1 MGQENINAAGL
12 SEGSQIIDFLYID
25 KERADSFI
33 SQMRNGTLRSVTK
46 NIGTSEDFVAAAK
59 GSVAVASA
67 DISRKTQSSTS
78 AAEQY
83 DPYHSQLIQ
92 LLEDL
97 DIAPLATLAGPCEG
111 QLVLLK
117 TPISIRDLATIKTIF
132 PFMLKNEKLFGG
144 TLDKNTK
151 AALRAM
157 GDLLQALPDSITISA
172 KFDGTNITGTLKES
186 GLTIRQTD
194 LMKTYGA
201 NIPGEWYTLGIMD
214 STIEATQNGVNTFE
228 DAIDLCSMA
237 MSSIYSSSLYKIIPI
252 LIFRPVVQKG

>member
-33 SQMRNGTLRSVTK
+33 SQMRSGTLRSVTK
-46 NIGTSEDFVAAAK
+46 NIGTSEDFSAAAK

-97 DIAPLATLAGPCEG
+97 DIAPLT
-111 QLVLLK
+111 
-117 TPISIRDLATIKTIF
+117 
-132 PFMLKNEKLFGG
+132 
-144 TLDKNTK
+144 
-151 AALRAM
+151 AL
-157 GDLLQALPDSITISA
+157 
-172 KFDGTNITGTLKES
+172 TG
-186 GLTIRQTD
+186 
-194 LMKTYGA
+194 M
-201 NIPGEWYTLGIMD
+201 
-214 STIEATQNGVNTFE
+214 
-228 DAIDLCSMA
+228 
-237 MSSIYSSSLYKIIPI
+237 
-252 LIFRPVVQKG
+252 